1 MLNFTIIKLS
11 LSLILGIIL
20 GCYFEFPT
28 NVLWPWGALLFLLFV
43 TSYARSKKIFLQDA
57 LFGVIAILSFI
68 FIGVFSVS
76 LRLPQNVPTHYVN
89 HPYVQ
94 NAQQGIL
101 TGEVVEILKPGAY
114 QDKYIVSTREINGE
128 PVTGKI
134 LLNISR
140 DSLPVLYKIGDRIA
154 AGSAITSINTP
165 LNPYQFNYRR
175 YMENLGV
182 YGQVNAEGKEV
193 IFLEGETR
201 NLRAL
206 AGNLRDRIIS
216 GLREKNFKQEELA
229 IIQALLLGQRQE
241 ISQEIYSNYAAAGVI
256 HILAVSGLHVG
267 IILIILHRI
276 FKPLE
281 RLRYG
286 RLLKTVVLLGLLWGF
301 AIMAGLSP
309 SVVRAVSMFS
319 FVAIGMQLKRHT
331 SVLNT
336 LFMSLLVLLLIN
348 PFYISQVGFQLS
360 YGAVFSIVLI
370 QPHVYGLY
378 KGNSR
383 IIKYFWGILS
393 VTIAAQ
399 IGVLP
404 LSLFYFHQFPGLF
417 FISNLVIL
425 PFLGIILGLGI
436 LVMLLSLLDLL
447 PEILAEGF
455 GLIISTLNN
464 FVGWTA
470 SREEFIFENIG
481 FSLLLCITAYLIV
494 LSFIFLLKDF
504 RYRTLA
510 LFLMTIIIFQTAL
523 FYERFSEVENQSLVF
538 HKSRN
543 TVIAFKEGRSLS
555 LAHDLQETPLSY
567 SFIKDYVTAQH
578 ISSIQQYPIGDL
590 FQTQGKILLRID
602 SSGVA
607 EIPGLQPDLLLLTN
621 SPRINLE
628 RVIEHN
634 KPILIIADGSNYPSA
649 IARWKATA
657 IMKKVP
663 FHATGEKGAFIFN
676 SSGIVPENNSFIP

>member
-1 MLNFTIIKLS
+1 M
-11 LSLILGIIL
+11 
-20 GCYFEFPT
+20 
-28 NVLWPWGALLFLLFV
+28 LWPWGALIFLLFII
-43 TSYARSKKIFLQDA
+43 SYIRSKKLFLQDG
-57 LFGVIAILSFI
+57 LFGVIVILSFI
-68 FIGVFSVS
+68 FIGIFSVS
-76 LRLPQNVPTHYVN
+76 LRLPQNIPLHYVN
-89 HPYVQ
+89 HLYVQ
-94 NAQQGIL
+94 SAKPGIL
-101 TGEVVEILKPGAY
+101 IGEVVEILKPGAY
-114 QDKYIVSTREINGE
+114 QDKYIVRARDLNGE
-128 PVTGKI
+128 PVSGKI

-140 DSLPVLYKIGDRIA
+140 DSLPQHYKIGDRIA
-154 AGSAITSINTP
+154 IGSTITNINTP
-165 LNPYQFNYRR
+165 LNPYQFNYRQ

-182 YGQVNAEGKEV
+182 YRQVNASGNEV
-193 IFLEGETR
+193 IFLKKEGR
-201 NLRAL
+201 NIRAL
-206 AGNLRDRIIS
+206 AGNLRDQIIS
-216 GLREKNFKQEELA
+216 GLREKDFKQEELA

-267 IILIILHRI
+267 IILIILHRL

-281 RLRYG
+281 RLQYG
-286 RLLKTVVLLGLLWGF
+286 RFLKTLLLLVLLWGF

-319 FVAIGMQLKRHT
+319 FVAIGMQLQRRT

-348 PFYISQVGFQLS
+348 PFYILQVGFQLS
-360 YGAVFSIVLI
+360 YAAVFSIVLI
-370 QPHVYGLY
+370 QPHLYGLY

-436 LVMLLSLLDLL
+436 LVMLLSLFELL

-455 GLIISTLNN
+455 GYIISSLNN
-464 FVGWTA
+464 FVSWAA

-481 FSLLLCITAYLIV
+481 FSLVLCLTAYLIV
-494 LSFIFLLKDF
+494 IGFILLLKDF
-504 RYRTLA
+504 RYRNMMYFLLA
-510 LFLMTIIIFQTAL
+510 IIVFQASL
-523 FYERFSEVENQSLVF
+523 FYERFRDEGKETLVF

-543 TVIAFKEGRSLS
+543 TVIAFKEGRSLK
-555 LAHDLQETPLSY
+555 LTHDLEEPPLSY
-567 SFIKDYVTAQH
+567 SFIKDYVTGQN
-578 ISSIQQYPIGDL
+578 ISSIQQYPSGDI
-590 FQTQGKILLRID
+590 FQTEGKILLRID

-628 RVIEHN
+628 RVLQQS
-634 KPILIIADGSNYPSA
+634 KPKMIIADGSNYPSVL
-649 IARWKATA
+649 ARWKATA
-657 IMKKVP
+657 LKKKIP
-663 FHATGEKGAFIFN
+663 FHATAEKGAFIIN
-676 SSGIVPENNSFIP
+676 SSGVAPENN

>member
-20 GCYFEFPT
+20 GFYFELPAEK
-28 NVLWPWGALLFLLFV
+28 LWPWGAVLLILFLI
-43 TSYARSKKIFLQDA
+43 SYFRSKKLFLQDG
-57 LFGVIAILSFI
+57 LFGASVFAFFI
-68 FIGVFSVS
+68 FLGIFAVS
-76 LRLPQNVPTHYVN
+76 LRLPQNEPTHYSN
-89 HPYVQ
+89 HPYG
-94 NAQQGIL
+94 NNEQQTIL
-101 TGEVVEILKPGAY
+101 VGEVVEILKPGVF
-114 QDKYIVSTREINGE
+114 QDKYIIRAGELNGE
-128 PVTGKI
+128 LVTGKI

-140 DSLPVLYKIGDRIA
+140 DSLGVPFKIGDKVA
-154 AGSAITSINTP
+154 AGSRITNINAP
-165 LNPYQFNYRR
+165 LNPYQFNYRH

-182 YGQVNAEGKEV
+182 LRQMNAAGTEV
-193 IFLEGETR
+193 IFLGEGTWDIR
-201 NLRAL
+201 VL
-206 AGNLRDRIIS
+206 AGNLWNRIIT
-216 GLREKNFKQEELA
+216 GLRGKNFKQEELA

-267 IILIILHRI
+267 IILIILHRL

-286 RLLKTVVLLGLLWGF
+286 RFFKTLLLLLLLWGF
-301 AIMAGLSP
+301 AVMAGLSP

-319 FVAIGMQLKRHT
+319 FVAIGMQLDRRT

-360 YGAVFSIVLI
+360 YAAVFSIVLI
-370 QPHVYGLY
+370 QPHMYGMY

-383 IIKYFWGILS
+383 ILKYLWGILS
-393 VTIAAQ
+393 VSIAAQ

-417 FISNLVIL
+417 FLSNLVIL

-436 LVMLLSLLDLL
+436 LVMLLSLLNLL
-447 PEILAEGF
+447 PVILAEGF

-464 FVGWTA
+464 FVGWAA

-494 LSFIFLLKDF
+494 LSFILLLKNLRHKTIVYFLL
-504 RYRTLA
+504 A
-510 LFLMTIIIFQTAL
+510 IIVFQGAL
-523 FYERFSEVENQSLVF
+523 FYERLSEETNETLVF

-543 TVIAFKEGRSLS
+543 TVIGFKEGRYLT
-555 LAHDLQETPLSY
+555 LVHDLEEHPLSY
-567 SFIKDYVTAQH
+567 SFIKDYATERNINTLRDNPLQNLYE
-578 ISSIQQYPIGDL
+578 IS
-590 FQTQGKILLRID
+590 GKTLLKID
-602 SSGVA
+602 STGIA
-607 EIPGLQPDLLLLTN
+607 EIPGLRPDLLLLTN
-621 SPRINLE
+621 SPRINLN
-628 RVIEHN
+628 RVIEQN
-634 KPILIIADGSNYPSA
+634 NPKIIIADGSNYPSA
-649 IARWKATA
+649 ITRWKETA
-657 IMKKVP
+657 LRKKVP
-663 FHATGEKGAFIFN
+663 FHATGEKGAFIID
-676 SSGIVPENNSFIP
+676 SSGIEPENN